1 MKSLE
6 AVKAQ
11 QYGVSAISIRGRN
24 HFGQGLKK
32 ADGVVYSKDARK
44 NEGFLFISDMISSAY
59 SAVLVYTPSPTM
71 GLFGF
76 EYKK

>member
-1 MKSLE
+1 M
-6 AVKAQ
+6 
-11 QYGVSAISIRGRN
+11 G
-24 HFGQGLKK
+24 

-44 NEGFLFISDMISSAY
+44 NEGFLLISDMISSAY

-71 GLFGF
+71 GLLGF